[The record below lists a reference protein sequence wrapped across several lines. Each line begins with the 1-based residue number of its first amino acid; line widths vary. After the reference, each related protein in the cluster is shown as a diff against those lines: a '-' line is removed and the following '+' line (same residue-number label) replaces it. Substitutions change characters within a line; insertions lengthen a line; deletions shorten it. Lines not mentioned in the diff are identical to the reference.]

1 MEGINKQ
8 TEIDNLNDQIYKL
21 SLKSSIFMKKDED
34 VLQIYRIERNLEM
47 IIDYIDIH
55 TDPKKIKKA
64 YGKGVLYR
72 KYKKTMVDDNTK
84 DLYEKE
90 MQRLVEKRNKLVDEL
105 ELEKNDMF
113 HSTKVKLNG
122 ILEDLF
128 VKTKKFHDDVL
139 IPFIEKYKKKKEE
152 RNWIQCHHIEKNGIV
167 HYVRYNQ

>member
-8 TEIDNLNDQIYKL
+8 TEIDLLNDQIYKL

-47 IIDYIDIH
+47 IIDYIDIN

-90 MQRLVEKRNKLVDEL
+90 MQRLVERRSRFIDEL
-105 ELEKNDMF
+105 ELERNDIF
-113 HSTKVKLNG
+113 HSTKLKLNN
-122 ILEDLF
+122 ILENLMI
-128 VKTKKFHDDVL
+128 KIKYFHDEIL
-139 IPFIEKYKKKKEE
+139 IPFIAKHKKKKQET
-152 RNWIQCHHIEKNGIV
+152 NWIQCHRIDKDGTIQ
-167 HYVRYNQ
+167 YVRYNR